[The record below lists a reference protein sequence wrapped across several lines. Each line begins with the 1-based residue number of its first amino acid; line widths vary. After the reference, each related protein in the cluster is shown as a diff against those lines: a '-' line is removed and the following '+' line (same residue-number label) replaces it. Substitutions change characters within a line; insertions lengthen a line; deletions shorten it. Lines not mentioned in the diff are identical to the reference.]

1 MISQKAKYALRAMV
15 VLARLPAGE
24 TVLTQDLADTA
35 AVPKRFLEH
44 ILLDLKARGLVASRR
59 GKKGGYAL
67 LKAPESI
74 TFGAVLRIIDGP
86 IAPLPCLSQTAYRRC
101 ADCPDEDAC
110 EIRHVFD
117 QAYEATRRVLDK
129 LTLRDAISGVDERMP
144 KSSARAE
151 IIQGI
156 GI

>member
-15 VLARLPAGE
+15 ALARLPAGE
-24 TVLTQDLADTA
+24 TVQTQELADTA

-67 LKAPESI
+67 LKTPESI

-101 ADCPDEDAC
+101 TDCPDEAAC

-129 LTLRDAISGVDERMP
+129 LTLKDAIVGVDDKKPR
-144 KSSARAE
+144 SARAE